1 MSVDH
6 FLDSNIV
13 IYYYDDRS
21 PEKKAKAT
29 LLVDSA
35 LKNQNG
41 CISYQV
47 VQETMY
53 VVRKKLRVDDNDAET
68 MLNDRLLPLWEANPA
83 REIDPTP
90 EMYLRA
96 FDLQKRR
103 GIANFYDCV
112 IAVNALDAG
121 CSTLYTEDA
130 GLLHAQR
137 VEDVDIVNPFI

>member
-13 IYYYDDRS
+13 IYYYDDQS
-21 PEKKAKAT
+21 PKKKETARRM
-29 LLVDSA
+29 VDSA
-35 LKNQNG
+35 LDNENG

-53 VVRKKLRVDDNDAET
+53 VIRKKLRVDDKDADF
-68 MLNDRLLPLWEANPA
+68 MLNSILLQLWEANPV
-83 REIDPTP
+83 RKIDPTP
-90 EMYLRA
+90 EMYKRA

-121 CSTLYTEDA
+121 CAKLYTEDA
-130 GLLHAQR
+130 GLLHIQR
-137 VEDVDIVNPFI
+137 VEDVDIVNPFN